1 MKSNIRVIVA
11 DDHSC
16 VRVGVRHLLD
26 AAPHLSV
33 VGEADNAQA
42 LVELLD
48 ICACDIVVSDIRMPD
63 LDGQHNATPVL
74 RRILQ
79 HKPHPKIVVLT
90 MICHPP
96 TLSGLLHLGVAAIV
110 DKRDAAIALIDAID
124 SAVAGRQYLSAK
136 VRNAFEEQG
145 SLPLPRAGILSAR
158 EWHVFRL
165 YVQGV
170 PLKTIAARLNR
181 SAKTISTQKR
191 SAMRKLGLDS
201 DASLVKYAQQI
212 GLT

>member
-1 MKSNIRVIVA
+1 
-11 DDHSC
+11 
-16 VRVGVRHLLD
+16 
-26 AAPHLSV
+26 
-33 VGEADNAQA
+33 
-42 LVELLD
+42 
-48 ICACDIVVSDIRMPD
+48 MPD
-63 LDGQHNATPVL
+63 LDGQHSATPVL

-96 TLSGLLHLGVAAIV
+96 TLSGLLHLGVSAIV
-110 DKRDAAIALIDAID
+110 DKRDAANALVDAID
-124 SAVAGRQYLSAK
+124 AAVAGHQYLSAT
-136 VRNAFEEQG
+136 VQDAFEEQS
-145 SLPLPRAGILSAR
+145 SLPLPRTGILSAR

-181 SAKTISTQKR
+181 SAKTISTQKC

-201 DASLVKYAQQI
+201 NAALVKYAQQI